1 MNNVPGNP
9 AEEEVDSAEG
19 RKVEGLARGQELV
32 EGLAAAGEE

>member
-19 RKVEGLARGQELV
+19 RQVEGLARGQELV
-32 EGLAAAGEE
+32 ECLAAGEE